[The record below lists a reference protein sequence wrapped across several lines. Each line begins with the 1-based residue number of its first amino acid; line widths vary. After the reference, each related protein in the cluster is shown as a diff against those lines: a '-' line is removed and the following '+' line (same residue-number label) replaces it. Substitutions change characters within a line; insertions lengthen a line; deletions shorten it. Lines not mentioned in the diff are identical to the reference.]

1 MKLITQFERQQPIK
15 YGCLSGRRLIL
26 MSKDIHL
33 DIKRGIQIK
42 ERRVFF
48 CFHIK
53 IKEKKMARI
62 LAIYGSPRRRGN
74 TATLLKHAVQGAVDA
89 GAQVDEIILRDLKI
103 SPCLE
108 IYACKKEGRCAIKDD
123 FHNVVDQILS
133 AKGLILASPIFFY
146 TVSAHTKI
154 LMDRC
159 QSLWVKKCWIDKVPF
174 GQWES
179 KRKGLF
185 ISVGATKG
193 KKLFDGTLLT
203 VKYFFDVLDTEL
215 YRSLLY
221 RGLDFEG
228 DVLKYPEYLEE
239 AYEAGKEFAK
249 AI

>member
-1 MKLITQFERQQPIK
+1 
-15 YGCLSGRRLIL
+15 
-26 MSKDIHL
+26 MS
-33 DIKRGIQIK
+33 QI
-42 ERRVFF
+42 V
-48 CFHIK
+48 
-53 IKEKKMARI
+53 
-62 LAIYGSPRRRGN
+62 AIYGSPRRRGN

-123 FHNVVDQILS
+123 FHQVVDQILL

-159 QSLWVKKCWIDKVPF
+159 QSLWVKKYLIDKVPF
-174 GQWES
+174 GQWEP
-179 KRKGLF
+179 KRQGLF

-193 KKLFDGTLLT
+193 KKLFNGVLLT
-203 VKYFFDVLDTEL
+203 VKYFFDVLDMEL
-215 YRSLLY
+215 FRSLLY
-221 RGLDFEG
+221 RGLEFEG

-239 AYEAGKEFAK
+239 AYEAGKALAK